1 MSTNNNSAPKA
12 NPTVV
17 LIVSASMGVLAMA
30 GGVFLTLR
38 GDTALGSAMIGAVIA
53 AFFQHATQTLSTSSS
68 ITAAESITN
77 AIISAVESGATAS
90 TGKSALDTSLSRT
103 VGNVSSTSTTPA
115 GSGSSAS
122 SSSSSMGG

>member
-1 MSTNNNSAPKA
+1 MSSNNNSAPKA

-30 GGVFLTLR
+30 GGVFLTLK

-77 AIISAVESGATAS
+77 AIISAVESGASMNTNTS
-90 TGKSALDTSLSRT
+90 TSAAK
-103 VGNVSSTSTTPA
+103 SSTPASSST
-115 GSGSSAS
+115 SAS
-122 SSSSSMGG
+122 SSSAMGG